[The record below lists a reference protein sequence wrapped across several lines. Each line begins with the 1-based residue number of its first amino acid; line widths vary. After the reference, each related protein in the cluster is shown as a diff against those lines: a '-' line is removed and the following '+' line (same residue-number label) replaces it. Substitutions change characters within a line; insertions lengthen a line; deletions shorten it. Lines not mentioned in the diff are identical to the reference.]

1 MARRIIVAANREFAT
16 APARLFVW
24 RQSRRAVAAADG
36 IRQMNTKNPFGG
48 LVAGLGAGE
57 FDMLRSAVDERRC
70 RGALGYGTLAEA
82 AALSRP
88 DPPCPSC
95 SAPGAARDGTSASGL
110 RKYRCRACGAKFNSL
125 TGTVFEG
132 CKKDLP
138 AWASFVELM
147 CWNVPVEAAAEIVG
161 ISHKTAF
168 EWRHRVFAAV
178 SGYQDRLVL
187 SGRVWL
193 DETYVVDTDLSHG
206 YGQARKRGLS
216 SQKLCVVVAIDERK
230 TVVAKVCGHGK
241 PSSARI
247 RDVMLPHLAEGSTVV
262 HDMEKS
268 HAALVRATGCRSEAY
283 RADVRDP
290 AYLECMALVNNLC
303 SWLKRNLWRFTGM
316 DPGNLQLYLD
326 WYVYLFRVNQAKD
339 RWPKVE
345 RVLRHLMMADARYR
359 SLG

>member
-1 MARRIIVAANREFAT
+1 MAAWADGTTYMDAYSADLAALVGALPPEGFASLE
-16 APARLFVW
+16 A
-24 RQSRRAVAAADG
+24 AVA
-36 IRQMNTKNPFGG
+36 
-48 LVAGLGAGE
+48 
-57 FDMLRSAVDERRC
+57 ERRC
-70 RGALGYGTLAEA
+70 REKVGVGNFDEA
-82 AALSRP
+82 VGKYRP
-88 DPPCPSC
+88 EPTCPRC
-95 SAPGAARDGTSASGL
+95 GGGAASDGRTAAGH
-110 RKYRCRACGAKFNSL
+110 RRFRCAACGARFSGL
-125 TGTVFEG
+125 TGTVFEN

-138 AWASFVELM
+138 TWVSFIELM
-147 CWNVPVEAAAEIVG
+147 CWNVPVEAAAELVG
-161 ISHKTAF
+161 VTHKTAF
-168 EWRHRVFAAV
+168 EWRHRVLAAV

-193 DETYVVDTDLSHG
+193 DETYVNDTDLSKG

-241 PSSARI
+241 PSSGRI
-247 RDVMLPHLAEGSTVV
+247 KGAMLPHLAEGSTVV

-268 HAALVRATGCRSEAY
+268 HTALIRAAGCRSEAY

-290 AYLECMALVNNLC
+290 VYLECMALVNNLC
-303 SWLKRNLWRFTGM
+303 SWLKRYLWRFTGM

-345 RVLRHLMMADARYR
+345 RVLRHLMMADVTFRT
-359 SLG
+359 

>member
-1 MARRIIVAANREFAT
+1 
-16 APARLFVW
+16 
-24 RQSRRAVAAADG
+24 
-36 IRQMNTKNPFGG
+36 MNTKNPFGG

-70 RGALGYGTLAEA
+70 RGELGYGTLA
-82 AALSRP
+82 
-88 DPPCPSC
+88 
-95 SAPGAARDGTSASGL
+95 
-110 RKYRCRACGAKFNSL
+110 
-125 TGTVFEG
+125 
-132 CKKDLP
+132 
-138 AWASFVELM
+138 
-147 CWNVPVEAAAEIVG
+147 EAAAEIVG